1 MPERVPL
8 EIRHQNDPFP
18 GESEEYRQER
28 MERER
33 KLADE
38 RFQSKANLRNG
49 GGVIDRAF
57 TGKLFK
63 KKISSI
69 DAAHEEALEDNKK
82 INETMERHAASEAQI
97 TERDKKRREKYDAI
111 QKEIDALE
119 VSRLKLEV
127 SSPDS
132 SEIALIKREIEA
144 KRRAQGMWG
153 QLR

>member
-1 MPERVPL
+1 
-8 EIRHQNDPFP
+8 
-18 GESEEYRQER
+18 

>member
-1 MPERVPL
+1 
-8 EIRHQNDPFP
+8 
-18 GESEEYRQER
+18 
-28 MERER
+28 
-33 KLADE
+33 
-38 RFQSKANLRNG
+38 
-49 GGVIDRAF
+49 
-57 TGKLFK
+57 
-63 KKISSI
+63 
-69 DAAHEEALEDNKK
+69 
-82 INETMERHAASEAQI
+82 MERHAASEAQI